1 MYKSAASRAVKRE
14 SGKRP
19 AVQPM
24 YVDAVFIGDKST
36 SMSTMGTAPRD
47 GIETFMDS
55 YYKYAIKNSSTET
68 FVETV
73 CFNHMGPDENSAHTI
88 YSDLAKNITA
98 QDKAHARSMMIP
110 SGTTRLFDTVI
121 SAVMK
126 QQDRVNAFYKCLPRE
141 VRALNPEVKVIL
153 TLLTDGED
161 NMSESNADD
170 MKKCIEEHR
179 KDYNA
184 WVVFAA
190 ANQDAMKAGAR
201 YGFTRNDSLQMGAS
215 EEEAQ
220 AAFRA
225 CTNSSIRG
233 LESGNREFT
242 QQERDESFTY
252 YDEDGYGYDDDI
264 QHQVPYS
271 ASSRLRRCGYVSN
284 DTDYSDGED
293 YYTHVDDRYSP
304 GYDFYESGYTDDLDR

>member
-19 AVQPM
+19 TVQPM

-36 SMSTMGTAPRD
+36 SMETMGVAPRD
-47 GIETFMDS
+47 GIENFMNS
-55 YYKYAIKNSSTET
+55 YYKYAMKNSNTET

-73 CFNHMGPDENSAHTI
+73 CFNHMEHTI
-88 YSDLAKNITA
+88 YSDLAKNITPA
-98 QDKAHARSMMIP
+98 DKAMARTMMIP

-126 QQDRVNAFYKCLPRE
+126 QQDRVNSFYKSLPRE
-141 VRALNPEVKVIL
+141 VRALKPEVKVIL

-161 NMSESNADD
+161 NMSESDAND
-170 MKKCIEEHR
+170 MKKCIEKHR

-190 ANQDAMKAGAR
+190 ANQDAMKSGGR
-201 YGFTRNDSLQMGAS
+201 YGFTREDSLQMGTT

-225 CTNSSIRG
+225 CTDSTIRG

-252 YDEDGYGYDDDI
+252 YDEDGYGYDDDNI
-264 QHQVPYS
+264 QYQVQHS
-271 ASSRLRRCGYVSN
+271 MTSRLRRCGYVSEE
-284 DTDYSDGED
+284 SDFSDDDQEDD
-293 YYTHVDDRYSP
+293 YYTHVNDRYGP